1 MLKVELI
8 DHMGSDITVV
18 NAARV
23 SLDKHITELRDAD
36 RKLLGFLATHKHF
49 SPFRHVQFQFRITAP
64 EFIARQMFKHNVG
77 IQASSGEF
85 QNQSDAWNEISQRY
99 VTVQNVFT
107 PGGQNPWRKAPEER
121 RQGSSTTDQLTPE
134 TQAKCQSL
142 YDAAMKVSLETYQ
155 QLLTLGVAKE
165 MARMVLPMSIET
177 KFYWTMSL
185 QAVHHFVAL
194 RRSPDA
200 QLEIQILAAQMEEI
214 VQKLVPESWRAL
226 GGGNPG
232 NQPSNS

>member
-1 MLKVELI
+1 MLRVELV
-8 DHMGSDITVV
+8 DHMGSDVTVV

-36 RKLLGFLATHKHF
+36 RKLLEFLATHKHF

-107 PGGQNPWRKAPEER
+107 PGEFRKAPKER

-134 TQAKCQSL
+134 TQAKCQTL
-142 YDAAMKVSLETYQ
+142 YATAMKVSLETYQ

-200 QLEIQILAAQMEEI
+200 QLEIQILAEQMEDI
-214 VQKLVPESWRAL
+214 VRKLVPESWRAL
-226 GGGNPG
+226 GNPG
-232 NQPSNS
+232 NQPNNS

>member
-1 MLKVELI
+1 MLKVELV
-8 DHMGSDITVV
+8 DHMGSDVTVV

-23 SLDKHITELRDAD
+23 SLDKHITELREAD
-36 RKLLGFLATHKHF
+36 CKLLGFLATHKHF

-99 VTVQNVFT
+99 VTVKDVFV
-107 PGGQNPWRKAPEER
+107 PGGPNPWRKAPEQR
-121 RQGSSTTDQLTPE
+121 RQGSSVDQALTE
-134 TQAKCQSL
+134 TTQAKCREL
-142 YDAAMKVSLETYQ
+142 YATAMKVSLETYRE
-155 QLLTLGVAKE
+155 LLELGVAKE
-165 MARMVLPMSIET
+165 MARMVLPMSVET

-194 RRSPDA
+194 RKSPDA
-200 QLEIQILAAQMEEI
+200 QFEIQILAAQMEDI
-214 VQKLVPESWRAL
+214 VRGLVPEAWRAL
-226 GGGNPG
+226 SGNGEPK
-232 NQPSNS
+232 